1 MYLKATIIALFMFAP
16 VLSVN
21 VAHADEYLIIS
32 NLPAGSDT
40 NVVRKRIEAY
50 GEVKSIKCYD
60 IHFTTEIKMS
70 CNVLMWSIE
79 NARKVVKAM
88 DGIQFAGRKLY
99 SREIYPVP
107 CPDPIA

>member
-32 NLPAGSDT
+32 NLPEGYNTKDI
-40 NVVRKRIEAY
+40 RKRIEVY
-50 GEVKSIKCYD
+50 GEIKSIKCYD
-60 IHFTTEIKMS
+60 VQFSTSVKRS

-88 DGIQFAGRKLY
+88 DGNQFAGRKLY
-99 SREIYPVP
+99 SKEVYPVP